1 MTELIYYLASRP
13 WLQNLEEPPDVGAT
27 YVTFV
32 HHASTRICIGT
43 VKIKYR
49 MAGNCLS
56 SSHMNTVD
64 NEKLVQ
70 PNDKLHNILLEA
82 GAVKQ
87 ILTMKEVA
95 FGTCLHV
102 CTASGTR
109 QCYLPERKYILTHDV
124 VAMVESSWRV

>member
-1 MTELIYYLASRP
+1 MKS
-13 WLQNLEEPPDVGAT
+13 WAT

-49 MAGNCLS
+49 MAENCLS

-64 NEKLVQ
+64 NEKLVR

-87 ILTMKEVA
+87 ILTMKEPQ
-95 FGTCLHV
+95 GHV
-102 CTASGTR
+102 SVICRRGS
-109 QCYLPERKYILTHDV
+109 IF
-124 VAMVESSWRV
+124 